1 MKEKILVVDDD
12 RDMCQLLSD
21 ILTTE
26 GYEVFTAE
34 CGKIVLKETEK
45 IRPEIILLDIRL
57 PDKNG
62 LEVLKEIK
70 KSDENIIVIMLTASE
85 EVHNAVNAMK
95 LGAFDY
101 FTKPFNNEEIILDVK
116 KALQNRRL
124 KIEVEELRKKLEKS
138 GNHELFIGESPQV
151 KQMLNQIKTIAHTN
165 VTISIQ
171 GESGT
176 GKELVARLIHQNSVR
191 SGAQFVAVDCG
202 TLPENLV
209 ESELFGYEKGAF
221 TGAAAKKEGKFE
233 TANKGTIF
241 LDEITNLPLSLQ
253 PKLLRIIQERKIQR
267 LGSTKEISV
276 DTRIV
281 TATNK
286 VLSDEVKKGKFRED
300 LYHRI
305 NEFNIILPP
314 LRERK
319 EDIPLLANFFVEESN
334 REFRKNIE
342 GLSGEAMKSL
352 LNYSLPG
359 NVRELRNI
367 IRKAVLLSDSDYIK
381 EIVLDGGF
389 ISGAERFDYLSEL
402 GKGIPLREITHKAV
416 KEIEKNVIKKVLTQ
430 TKNNKVMA
438 AKILKIDRM
447 TLYSKIRSLGL

>member
-276 DTRIV
+276 DIRIV

-286 VLSDEVKKGKFRED
+286 VLSEEVKKGKFRED

-402 GKGIPLREITHKAV
+402 GKGIPLREITHKAI